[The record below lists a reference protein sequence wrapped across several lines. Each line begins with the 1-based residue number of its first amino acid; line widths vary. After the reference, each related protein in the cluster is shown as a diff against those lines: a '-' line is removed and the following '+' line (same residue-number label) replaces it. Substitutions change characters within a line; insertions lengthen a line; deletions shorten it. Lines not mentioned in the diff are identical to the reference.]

1 MEVDMHRKYNVH
13 GICEKRNS
21 WKMVGGS
28 YLKLTFKMSRICRWI
43 KKIINSLNNML
54 WSFEKVSFFFVT
66 LRGKLGLRPPN
77 Y

>member
-1 MEVDMHRKYNVH
+1 MHRKYNVH

-43 KKIINSLNNML
+43 KKLLI
-54 WSFEKVSFFFVT
+54 V
-66 LRGKLGLRPPN
+66 
-77 Y
+77 